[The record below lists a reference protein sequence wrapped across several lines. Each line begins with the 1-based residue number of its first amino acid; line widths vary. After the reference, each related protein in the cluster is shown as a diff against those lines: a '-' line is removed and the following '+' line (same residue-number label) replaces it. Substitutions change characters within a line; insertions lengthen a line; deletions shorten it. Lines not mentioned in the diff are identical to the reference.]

1 MAVQKQGEGQSLFV
15 SLGDKCPLTQSQRLQ
30 YLIIYNSFGIIRF
43 LRELKMAR
51 SSIIVYDIL
60 TIACNNKIKGQFF
73 LSSVHLL
80 VNRIQV
86 WLIHKNFNGSFIL
99 CSNLLMRQ
107 NRRPTELRTEAGHI
121 PLTYECHGRSINQ
134 SIIQ

>member
-1 MAVQKQGEGQSLFV
+1 LFV

-60 TIACNNKIKGQFF
+60 TIACNNKIKGQFYCVVF
-73 LSSVHLL
+73 LFCFSSSCVPYVASFFGLSIFDLL
-80 VNRIQV
+80 NDT
-86 WLIHKNFNGSFIL
+86 LIYRPPMALICQGNVSSL
-99 CSNLLMRQ
+99 CPQFSGT
-107 NRRPTELRTEAGHI
+107 PV
-121 PLTYECHGRSINQ
+121 LTH
-134 SIIQ
+134 